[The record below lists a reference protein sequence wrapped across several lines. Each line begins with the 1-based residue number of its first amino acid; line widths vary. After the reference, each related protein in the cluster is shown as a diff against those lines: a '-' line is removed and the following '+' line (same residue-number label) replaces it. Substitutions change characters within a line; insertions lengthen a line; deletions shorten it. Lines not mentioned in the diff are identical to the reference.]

1 MTRAPEKLTHINGNN
16 MNRLPAKVT
25 SGAIVREPAFEEL
38 IAGFIQAQDVRQNSR
53 ESYGKGLK
61 KFLAW
66 LRARGITNPDR
77 QTILDYKTDLTAS
90 GLSSFSV
97 SSYIVA
103 VRKFFTWLEA
113 TRGLPNIAKGIK
125 GAKRARGFRKDPLT
139 LPQVKE
145 LFGSIDRRDLH
156 GLRDYALI
164 NLLTRTGLRTIEAI
178 RADVGDI
185 RQQGGEALLWIQGK
199 GRDEKDEFVL
209 LTGETLKPVYEY
221 LTARGPEKADAPL
234 FASQSD
240 RNGGGR
246 LTTRTLRRII
256 KARLRAIGI
265 NSERLTAHSL
275 RHTGIT
281 LALQAGATIQEAQAL
296 ARHANINTTLIYAH
310 NIDRIKQAPERKIDA
325 LISGNIG
332 NIDNIGNIEN
342 TVLPKT
348 AGARP

>member
-1 MTRAPEKLTHINGNN
+1 MNGLPIRVKGDIAPEPEL
-16 MNRLPAKVT
+16 
-25 SGAIVREPAFEEL
+25 EEL
-38 IAGFIQAQDVRQNSR
+38 LSSFIQAQDVRQSSR
-53 ESYGKGLK
+53 ESYRKGLK

-66 LRARGITNPDR
+66 LRDRRITNPDR
-77 QTILDYKTDLTAS
+77 QTILDYKEDLKKN
-90 GLSSFSV
+90 GLSSFSI
-97 SSYIVA
+97 SSYIVT
-103 VRKFFTWLEA
+103 VRKFFDWLEA

-139 LPQVKE
+139 LSQVKE
-145 LFGSIDRRDLH
+145 LLGSIDRTDLR

-178 RADVGDI
+178 RANIEDI

-209 LTGETLKPVYEY
+209 LTGETLKPIYEY
-221 LTARGPEKADAPL
+221 LKELGSTKNDAPL
-234 FASQSD
+234 FVSMSD
-240 RNGGGR
+240 RNNGDR

-256 KARLRAIGI
+256 KERLRAIGI
-265 NSERLTAHSL
+265 DSERLTAHSV
-275 RHTGIT
+275 RHTCIT

-325 LISGNIG
+325 LLSGNISNNDNTDNTILLKNTG
-332 NIDNIGNIEN
+332 NI
-342 TVLPKT
+342 L
-348 AGARP
+348 